1 MADDRHSLMINRAP
15 VLTLWAAVVAEH
27 LGFDR
32 DEALT
37 LGRAVAGLNAYAKG
51 KALGIFSPTPDEV
64 RKKRKEMGERENIS
78 VDLLHRA
85 VPAVQ
90 TPKGLRAL
98 SKDKAIKPES
108 VWRYLEST
116 FGEALDE
123 AYHAMSALA
132 GSLSPH
138 ELSERGFKLYE
149 QFRPAI
155 PSGPGGWGAKGRLDL
170 DKIRALAKE

>member
-15 VLTLWAAVVAEH
+15 VLTLWAAVVAER
-27 LGFDR
+27 LGFER
-32 DEALT
+32 NEALT

-64 RKKRKEMGERENIS
+64 RKKRKEMGERGSIS

-90 TPKGLRAL
+90 TPEGLRAL
-98 SKDKAIKPES
+98 SKDKPIKPES

-132 GSLSPH
+132 GSLSVH

-149 QFRPAI
+149 QFRPDI
-155 PSGPGGWGAKGRLDL
+155 PSGPEGWGAKGRLDL
-170 DKIRALAKE
+170 DKIRALTKE

>member
-1 MADDRHSLMINRAP
+1 MINRAP

-32 DEALT
+32 NEALT

-64 RKKRKEMGERENIS
+64 RKKRKEIGEQENIR

-90 TPKGLRAL
+90 TPEGLRAL
-98 SKDKAIKPES
+98 SKDKPIQPES

-116 FGEALDE
+116 FREALDE
-123 AYHAMSALA
+123 AYRAMSALA
-132 GSLSPH
+132 GSLSAP
-138 ELSERGFKLYE
+138 ELSEKGFKLYE
-149 QFRPAI
+149 QFRPDI
-155 PSGPGGWGAKGRLDL
+155 PSGPGGWGTKGWLDL